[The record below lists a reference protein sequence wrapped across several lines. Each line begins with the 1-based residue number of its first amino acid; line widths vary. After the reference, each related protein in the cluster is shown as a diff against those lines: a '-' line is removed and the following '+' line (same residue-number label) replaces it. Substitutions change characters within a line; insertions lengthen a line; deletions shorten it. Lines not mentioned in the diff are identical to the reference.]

1 MKSNEC
7 FYGISFCREAK
18 NEMMENEQTMMMMNN
33 QGTTQNE
40 DHYDTP
46 N

>member
-1 MKSNEC
+1 MKSNDYLLVLC
-7 FYGISFCREAK
+7 YREAK
-18 NEMMENEQTMMMMNN
+18 NEMMENEHSLMMNH

>member
-1 MKSNEC
+1 MKSNDYLLVLC
-7 FYGISFCREAK
+7 YREAK
-18 NEMMENEQTMMMMNN
+18 NEMMENEQTMMMMNT